1 MMKISHLIALTMAI
15 GVGGCASESG
25 EPIDL
30 DAERLAILEADRAW
44 SETPPE
50 VEAFVAVFA
59 DGGRFLPPEA
69 PEAHTREDIQKA
81 ASGLFSLPG
90 FSVSWSPNFAG
101 VSQAGD
107 LGYSFGTFEL
117 SVDDAEGNPV
127 TRNGKYTTV
136 WRKQEDGQWKVV
148 SDTFNFDS
156 PIPTSGAKSQTY

>member
-1 MMKISHLIALTMAI
+1 MMKTSHLIALTMTI
-15 GVGGCASESG
+15 LVVGCAPESG
-25 EPIDL
+25 ETIDL
-30 DAERLAILEADRAW
+30 DAERLAILDADRAW

-50 VEAFVAVFA
+50 VEAFVSVFA

-69 PEAHTREDIQKA
+69 PEAHSREDIQKT

-107 LGYSFGTFEL
+107 LGYSIGTFEL
-117 SVDDAEGNPV
+117 TVDDAEGNPV

-148 SDTFNFDS
+148 SDTFNFNS
-156 PIPTSGAKSQTY
+156 PIPTSGD

>member
-1 MMKISHLIALTMAI
+1 MIRTPHLLALVMTMMVI
-15 GVGGCASESG
+15 GCASESG

-44 SETPPE
+44 SETPPD
-50 VEAFVAVFA
+50 VEAFVSVFA

-69 PEAHTREDIQKA
+69 PEAHSREDIQEA
-81 ASGLFSLPG
+81 VSGMFSLPG
-90 FSVSWSPNFAG
+90 FSLSWSPNFAG

-107 LGYSFGTFEL
+107 LGYSIGAFEFTA
-117 SVDDAEGNPV
+117 DDAEGNPV

-148 SDTFNFDS
+148 SDTPNFDS
-156 PIPTSGAKSQTY
+156 PAPTGGD

>member
-1 MMKISHLIALTMAI
+1 MMKTSHLIALTMAI
-15 GVGGCASESG
+15 WVVGCAPESG

-30 DAERLAILEADRAW
+30 DAERLAILNADRAW

-69 PEAHTREDIQKA
+69 PEAHSREDIQKT
-81 ASGLFSLPG
+81 ASELFSLPG

-107 LGYSFGTFEL
+107 LGYSIGTFEL
-117 SVDDAEGNPV
+117 TVDDAEGKPV
-127 TRNGKYTTV
+127 TRNGKYNTV
-136 WRKQEDGQWKVV
+136 WRKQEYGQRKVV
-148 SDTFNFDS
+148 SDTFNYNS
-156 PIPTSGAKSQTY
+156 PIPTSGD

>member
-1 MMKISHLIALTMAI
+1 MIKTSHFIALTMTI
-15 GVGGCASESG
+15 LMVGCAPESA

-44 SETPPE
+44 SETPPD
-50 VEAFVAVFA
+50 VEAFVSAFA
-59 DGGRFLPPEA
+59 DGGRLLPPEA
-69 PEAHTREDIQKA
+69 PEAHSREDIQET
-81 ASGLFSLPG
+81 ASGMFSLPG

-107 LGYSFGTFEL
+107 LGYSIGTLEFTA
-117 SVDDAEGNPV
+117 DDGEGNPV
-127 TRNGKYTTV
+127 TRKGKYTTV

-156 PIPTSGAKSQTY
+156 PAPTSGE

>member
-1 MMKISHLIALTMAI
+1 MMKTSHLFALTMAI
-15 GVGGCASESG
+15 LVIGCAPESG

-30 DAERLAILEADRAW
+30 DAERLAILDADRAW
-44 SETPPE
+44 SETPPD
-50 VEAFVAVFA
+50 VEAFVSVFA

-69 PEAHTREDIQKA
+69 PEAHSREDIQKT
-81 ASGLFSLPG
+81 ASELFSLPG

-107 LGYSFGTFEL
+107 LGYSIGTFEL
-117 SVDDAEGNPV
+117 TVDDAEGNPV

-148 SDTFNFDS
+148 SDTFNFNS
-156 PIPTSGAKSQTY
+156 PIPTSGG

>member
-1 MMKISHLIALTMAI
+1 MIKTSHLIVLTVTI
-15 GVGGCASESG
+15 SLDGCAPESG

-30 DAERLAILEADRAW
+30 EAERSAILDADRAW

-50 VEAFVAVFA
+50 VEAFVSVFA

-69 PEAHTREDIQKA
+69 PEAQSREDIQKI

-107 LGYSFGTFEL
+107 LGYSIGTLEFT
-117 SVDDAEGNPV
+117 VDDAEGNPV

-156 PIPTSGAKSQTY
+156 PAPTSGD

>member
-1 MMKISHLIALTMAI
+1 MIKTSHLIALTMTI
-15 GVGGCASESG
+15 LVVGCAPDSG

-30 DAERLAILEADRAW
+30 DAERIAILDADRAW
-44 SETPPE
+44 SETPPD
-50 VEAFVAVFA
+50 VEAFVSFFA

-69 PEAHTREDIQKA
+69 PEAHSREDIQKT
-81 ASGLFSLPG
+81 ASGFFSLPG

-107 LGYSFGTFEL
+107 LGYSIGTLEL
-117 SVDDAEGNPV
+117 TVDDAEGNPV
-127 TRNGKYTTV
+127 IRNGKYTTV

-156 PIPTSGAKSQTY
+156 PAPTSGD

>member
-15 GVGGCASESG
+15 LVVGCAPESG

-30 DAERLAILEADRAW
+30 EAERSAILDADRAW

-50 VEAFVAVFA
+50 VEAFVSVFA

-69 PEAHTREDIQKA
+69 PEAQSREDIQKI

-107 LGYSFGTFEL
+107 LGYSIGTLEFT
-117 SVDDAEGNPV
+117 VDDAEGNPV

-156 PIPTSGAKSQTY
+156 PAPTSGD

>member
-1 MMKISHLIALTMAI
+1 MMKISHLFALAMTI
-15 GVGGCASESG
+15 SVIGCAPESG

-44 SETPPE
+44 SETPPD
-50 VEAFVAVFA
+50 VEAFVSAFA

-69 PEAHTREDIQKA
+69 PEAHSREAIQEA
-81 ASGLFSLPG
+81 VSGMFSLPG
-90 FSVSWSPNFAG
+90 FSLSWSPNFAG

-107 LGYSFGTFEL
+107 LGYSIGAFEFTM
-117 SVDDAEGNPV
+117 DDPEGNPV

-136 WRKQEDGQWKVV
+136 WKKQEDGQWKVV

-156 PIPTSGAKSQTY
+156 PPATNGD

>member
-1 MMKISHLIALTMAI
+1 MMKTSHLIALTMAI
-15 GVGGCASESG
+15 LVVGCAPESG

-44 SETPPE
+44 SETPPD
-50 VEAFVAVFA
+50 VEAFVSVFA
-59 DGGRFLPPEA
+59 DGGRLLPPEA
-69 PEAHTREDIQKA
+69 PEAHSREDIQKT

-90 FSVSWSPNFAG
+90 FSVNWSPDFAA

-107 LGYSFGTFEL
+107 LGYSIGTFEL
-117 SVDDAEGNPV
+117 TVDDAEGNPV

-148 SDTFNFDS
+148 SDTFNFNS
-156 PIPTSGAKSQTY
+156 PIPTSEE

>member
-1 MMKISHLIALTMAI
+1 MIKTSHLIVLTVTI
-15 GVGGCASESG
+15 SLVGCAPESG

-30 DAERLAILEADRAW
+30 EAERSAILDADRAW

-50 VEAFVAVFA
+50 VEAFVSVFA

-69 PEAHTREDIQKA
+69 PEAHSREDIQKI

-107 LGYSFGTFEL
+107 LGYSIGTLEL
-117 SVDDAEGNPV
+117 TVDDAEGNPV

-156 PIPTSGAKSQTY
+156 PAPTSGD